1 MGQTYGGKSYNI
13 SDLSIIQNAGPTG
26 WYNIK
31 SGTQNLPVYID
42 QDYDGGG
49 WICVM
54 ANRRYTA
61 GMNNL
66 KWDDAV
72 YKVNYRHNGTDD
84 ATNDRGMKPVA
95 NMTLADVNIWV
106 GLTFWEALAGRKES
120 DWINVVLYTAG
131 TNGIE
136 LNDTSNHT
144 DRHRW
149 KFRNWTGQF
158 AFQGATNI
166 ATDVGATSGMY
177 SFHAVNGYALTAYDR
192 DLDVNS
198 GNCATYYNN
207 NPWWYGSCWSGNLFA
222 GGGYVD
228 GPHITGASNGT
239 SDRQYAGV
247 YIK

>member
-1 MGQTYGGKSYNI
+1 MGQTYGGKSY
-13 SDLSIIQNAGPTG
+13 DVTELSSIQNAGSTG

-31 SGTQNLPVYID
+31 ISGTNVPVYID

-84 ATNDRGMKPVA
+84 ATNDRGMKSDA
-95 NMTLADVNIWV
+95 NLSLASVNIWV

-120 DWINVVLYTAG
+120 GYINVVTYCANTS
-131 TNGIE
+131 GIE
-136 LNDTSNHT
+136 LNDTANHS
-144 DRHRW
+144 DRTRW
-149 KFRNWTGQF
+149 KFTNWTGQF
-158 AFQGATNI
+158 GMSGASLV
-166 ATDVGATSGMY
+166 ATDVGDQAGMY
-177 SFHAVNGYALTAYDR
+177 SFSAVNGYALTAYDR
-192 DLDVNS
+192 DLDSNG

>member
-1 MGQTYGGKSYNI
+1 MGQTYGGKSY
-13 SDLSIIQNAGPTG
+13 DVTELSSIQNAGSTG

-31 SGTQNLPVYID
+31 ISGTNVPVYID

-72 YKVNYRHNGTDD
+72 YKVNYRHNGTNNG
-84 ATNDRGMKPVA
+84 TNDRGMKPVA
-95 NMTLADVNIWV
+95 NMTLADVNIWI
-106 GLTFWEALAGRKES
+106 GLNFWEAFGRRKES
-120 DWINVVLYTAG
+120 GYVNVVLYCANTD
-131 TNGIE
+131 GIE
-136 LNDTSNHT
+136 LNDTANHS

-149 KFRNWTGQF
+149 KFTNWTSQF
-158 AFQGATNI
+158 AFYGATNI
-166 ATDVGATSGMY
+166 ATDVGSQSGMY
-177 SFHAVNGYALTAYDR
+177 SHATSGASLTAYDR
-192 DLDVNS
+192 DLDTNG

-207 NPWWYGSCWSGNLFA
+207 NPWWYTSCWTGNLFA
-222 GGGYVD
+222 GGGYND
-228 GPHITGASNGT
+228 GPYIVSSSSGYS
-239 SDRQYAGV
+239 RQYAGV